1 MRVKEESEKAGLK
14 LNVQKTKIRA
24 SGPIASWQIEG
35 EKRRSKDRFYFL
47 GLQNHCGRWLP
58 AMKLNILTPWK
69 KSYNKPRQH
78 IKKQRH
84 HLPIKV
90 HIVKAMV
97 FPVQVWMWEFDL
109 KEGEVPKN
117 WHFQIVVLEKTLES
131 LLDSK
136 KIKSVNPKGNQ
147 PCIFIGR
154 SNAEAEAPIPWPLDA
169 KSWLIGK
176 DPEAGKVWKQQD
188 KRVTEDETVGLHH
201 QFNGHELGQTPGDG
215 EKQRSLTCYSPWG
228 CKEFDTT
235 WQLNSS
241 NNLHIC

>member
-84 HLPIKV
+84 HLAAKGLYSQSY
-90 HIVKAMV
+90 V
-97 FPVQVWMWEFDL
+97 FPVVMYRCESWTIKKDECQRIDAFELCWRRLLRVPWTTRRSNKSIL
-109 KEGEVPKN
+109 KEINPKYSFEGLMLKLQYFGYLM
-117 WHFQIVVLEKTLES
+117 WQTDSMAKTLM
-131 LLDSK
+131 LG
-136 KIKSVNPKGNQ
+136 KIEGRRTRAGRGWDGWMASPTQWTWVWANSRRQWKGS
-147 PCIFIGR
+147 CL
-154 SNAEAEAPIPWPLDA
+154 A
-169 KSWLIGK
+169 
-176 DPEAGKVWKQQD
+176 
-188 KRVTEDETVGLHH
+188 
-201 QFNGHELGQTPGDG
+201 
-215 EKQRSLTCYSPWG
+215 CCSPWG
-228 CKEFDTT
+228 S
-235 WQLNSS
+235 QRVGHNLSILNKQVV
-241 NNLHIC
+241 NRLF